1 MLIELD
7 AAIALSLL
15 VIALFIFSFTT
26 IITVDSLKSEID
38 VIKNFQNNSACIMRV
53 QLINNE
59 LVENCGYPFP

>member
-7 AAIALSLL
+7 ASIALSLL
-15 VIALFIFSFTT
+15 VIALFIFSFTA
-26 IITVDSLKSEID
+26 IITVDSLKSKIDEI
-38 VIKNFQNNSACIMRV
+38 KAFQNNSSCIVRV